1 MNVVG
6 MISGTSADG
15 IEAVVVSLNGTPP
28 QLDWKLLAHIN
39 VPFAPDLRVKIFK
52 SFRPETSAVDFLC
65 RLNFDLGEAFA
76 NSALDAIQAAHL
88 KTSDVSLIGSHGQT
102 VWHDPPTSEL
112 PGATL
117 QIGSGAV
124 IAERTG
130 ITTISNFRARD
141 VAAGGHGAPVVSF
154 LDWLLFRHPTR
165 TRAIQNIGGIGN
177 VTWLPPLSS
186 SADPIA
192 FDTGPG
198 NMLIDFFASRASNG
212 KLAFDRDGELAAR
225 GRVNQAMLDEL
236 MAHPYL
242 HQPPPKTTGRE
253 LFGVQFGTQL
263 AERAKTANLSDDDM
277 IATVTA
283 FTAESIAASYRDF
296 LPARVDEIY
305 LAGGGALNPTLVK
318 MIQER
323 VAPVQV
329 HQHDELGLDPS
340 AKEAV
345 TFAVLAYETFHNRP
359 GNLPSCTGARG
370 ARILG
375 DITPGSVPMRATEGS
390 EATPALRRTQGGPSV
405 SRVNSEIASSAKDA
419 SSQ

>member
-6 MISGTSADG
+6 MISGTSVDG
-15 IEAVVVSLNGTPP
+15 IEAVVVSLNGAPP
-28 QLDWKLLAHIN
+28 QLDWKLLTHIN
-39 VPFAPDLRVKIFK
+39 VPFSSDLRQRIFD
-52 SFRPETSAVDFLC
+52 SFRPETSKVDFLC

-76 NSALDAIQAAHL
+76 NAALAAVQAAHL
-88 KTSDVSLIGSHGQT
+88 KPSAVKLIGSHGQT
-102 VWHDPPTSEL
+102 VWHDPPMREL

-117 QIGSGAV
+117 QIGSASV

-141 VAAGGHGAPVVSF
+141 VAAGGHGAPLVSF

-165 TRAIQNIGGIGN
+165 SRAIQNIGGIGN
-177 VTWLPPLSS
+177 VTFLPPFSS
-186 SADPIA
+186 NADPIA

-212 KLAFDRDGELAAR
+212 KLAYDRDGELAAR
-225 GRVNQAMLDEL
+225 GRVNKALLDEL
-236 MAHPYL
+236 MTHPYL

-253 LFGVQFGTQL
+253 LFGVQFGAQL
-263 AERAKTANLSDDDM
+263 AERAKTTNLNDNDM

-296 LPARVDEIY
+296 LPAPIGEIY
-305 LAGGGALNPTLVK
+305 LAGGGALNQTLVK

-323 VAPVQV
+323 IETVKL
-329 HQHDELGLDPS
+329 HQHDELGLGPS

-345 TFAVLAYETFHNRP
+345 TFAVLAYETWHGRP
-359 GNLPSCTGARG
+359 GNLPSCTGAQRSC
-370 ARILG
+370 ILG
-375 DITPGSVPMRATEGS
+375 DITPGG
-390 EATPALRRTQGGPSV
+390 
-405 SRVNSEIASSAKDA
+405 
-419 SSQ
+419 